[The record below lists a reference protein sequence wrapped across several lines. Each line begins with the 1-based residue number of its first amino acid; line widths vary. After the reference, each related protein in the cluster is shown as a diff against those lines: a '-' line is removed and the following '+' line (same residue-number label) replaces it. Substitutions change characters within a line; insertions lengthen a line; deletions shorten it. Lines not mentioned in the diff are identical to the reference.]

1 MPGIKDFRDK
11 VVVITGAG
19 SGIGR
24 ATAIAFAEE
33 GAELVLADID
43 LDRLRAVADEIGRDD
58 SRVLT
63 REVDVAEKEQVE
75 DLAEFVLGTKGR
87 VDILY
92 NNAGVAIGAD
102 FVSTSIEEFEWIFS
116 INFWGMLYG
125 IKAFLPHMME
135 RRFGHI
141 VNTSSVA
148 GLCATP
154 GMPAYCSTKFAIA
167 GLGESLRAE
176 LKKYNIGV
184 STICPG
190 VIDTRIVADG
200 CLHLRNESR
209 ATNDRVV
216 NFYRRFGWP
225 PERVAKAVLKAVRK
239 NKSVVPVGPEAWL
252 QWIGKRLSQRNHDAI
267 VEFVGRF
274 LMGGKK

>member
-24 ATAIAFAEE
+24 ATALAFAEE

-200 CLHLRNESR
+200 CLHLRNDTR
-209 ATNDRVV
+209 ATNERVV

-239 NKSVVPVGPEAWL
+239 NRSVVPVGIEAWL

-267 VEFVGRF
+267 VEFVGRL
-274 LMGGKK
+274 LM

>member
-75 DLAEFVLGTKGR
+75 DLAEFVIGTKGR

-239 NKSVVPVGPEAWL
+239 NRSVVPVGIEAWL

>member
-24 ATAIAFAEE
+24 ATALAFAEE

-75 DLAEFVLGTKGR
+75 DLAEFVIGTKGR

-239 NKSVVPVGPEAWL
+239 NRSVVPVGIEAWL

>member
-24 ATAIAFAEE
+24 ATALAFADE
-33 GAELVLADID
+33 GADLVIADIHEN
-43 LDRLRAVADEIGRDD
+43 RLNETAEEIRQRGAQ
-58 SRVLT
+58 VIAKV
-63 REVDVAEKEQVE
+63 VDVSKKKQIRDFAK
-75 DLAEFVLGTKGR
+75 FVIGQKGC

-92 NNAGVAIGAD
+92 NNAGVAIGAS
-102 FVSTSIEEFEWIFS
+102 FENTSIEEFEWIFS

-125 IKAFLPHMME
+125 IKAFLPHMIE
-135 RRFGHI
+135 RRSGHI

-154 GMPAYCSTKFAIA
+154 GMSAYCSTKFAVA

-184 STICPG
+184 STVCPG

-200 CLHLRNESR
+200 HLHLKDDAR
-209 ATNDRVV
+209 ATNERVV
-216 NFYRRFGWP
+216 DFYKRFGWSS
-225 PERVAKAVLKAVRK
+225 ERVARAVLRAVRK
-239 NKSVVPVGPEAWL
+239 NRSVVPVGPEAWL
-252 QWIGKRLSQRNHDAI
+252 QWFGKRLSQRNHDAT

-274 LMGGKK
+274 LLDNGH

>member
-1 MPGIKDFRDK
+1 MPGIQDFRDK

-24 ATAIAFAEE
+24 ATALAFADE
-33 GAELVLADID
+33 GADLVLADIHE
-43 LDRLRAVADEIGRDD
+43 DRLDDAAAEIRQRGARVITRAV
-58 SRVLT
+58 
-63 REVDVAEKEQVE
+63 DVSKKKQVK
-75 DLAEFVLGTKGR
+75 DLAGFVISRKGC

-102 FVSTSIEEFEWIFS
+102 FESTSLKEFEWIFS

-125 IKAFLPHMME
+125 IKAFLPYMIE
-135 RRFGHI
+135 RRTGHI

-154 GMPAYCSTKFAIA
+154 GMSAYCSTKFAIA

-200 CLHLRNESR
+200 CLHLKDDTL
-209 ATNDRVV
+209 ATNERVV

-225 PERVAKAVLKAVRK
+225 PERVARAVLKAVRK
-239 NKSVVPVGPEAWL
+239 NRSVVPVGPEAWL
-252 QWIGKRLSQRNHDAI
+252 QWIGKRLSQRNHDAT
-267 VEFVGRF
+267 VEFVGRL
-274 LMGGKK
+274 LMNGKR